1 MANGAVSLNELNLAL
16 GRHRSTKW
24 QPSDQTSQAGRKN
37 HPRPKLL
44 LEFGMVL
51 FLAAID
57 HLRRGRYVNAAVTD
71 EPAEP
76 VILSSGRSGLC
87 RVRLDFQLA
96 HYQ

>member
-1 MANGAVSLNELNLAL
+1 VKVEAPKASSSGVHRRRIEVLQCQSAIPRCIGMANGAVSLNELNLAL

-57 HLRRGRYVNAAVTD
+57 HLRRAAGT
-71 EPAEP
+71 
-76 VILSSGRSGLC
+76 
-87 RVRLDFQLA
+87 
-96 HYQ
+96 